1 MTTFH
6 PQQSD
11 PGRYVRQKA
20 DANMLQIHITKCAA
34 RLHSHCHKARKIVC
48 NNFQGAVQAHV
59 TELEFYPS
67 QALPLNFVRFFRLAN
82 SSPKTARSPAKRSRD
97 VRETSGKK
105 SGEISRGVSA
115 QLPGNGRAIAAAM
128 PPGVRQDDSQDNLS
142 CAGLGRAMCA
152 PETCETTHDMSVQQ
166 PCHSQGN
173 ISQGNSLKSQP

>member
-1 MTTFH
+1 MTAFHFQKPDCGRRVHKKANADTFNFT
-6 PQQSD
+6 S
-11 PGRYVRQKA
+11 
-20 DANMLQIHITKCAA
+20 QIPPPN
-34 RLHSHCHKARKIVC
+34 LHSHGHEARKIMG
-48 NNFQGAVQAHV
+48 NNFSSWCNRKVQCYRLNEV
-59 TELEFYPS
+59 
-67 QALPLNFVRFFRLAN
+67 QALPLVSTRFLRLAY
-82 SSPKTARSPAKRSRD
+82 SSPKLARSPARRSRD

-105 SGEISRGVSA
+105 SGEMSHVISA